1 MALKRE
7 TENDIL
13 DRILSGFEGFKVKT
27 RENLQISIFEKEREE
42 KLKFLTVG
50 MSGDVEEEVID
61 LVSDIEDDDLWSQ
74 EEMESLKALEAI
86 ETIEREFYARKERE
100 KTSEREQRSER
111 RRTKM
116 MLRQKIDEQRRI
128 LSAIEKTKKKT
139 EKKSVKKTPIAKSSE
154 RTKTKSPKSSPV
166 QNCCVCLTEPVNVTL
181 RPCGHHL
188 CRTCAGKVSDC
199 PLCRV
204 KISKLSPGL
213 MALDTE
219 EVAKLKRKQLK
230 RSKVKLSL
238 TSKVKKRKKQQ
249 GKMGNIRNFFRPS

>member
-1 MALKRE
+1 M
-7 TENDIL
+7 
-13 DRILSGFEGFKVKT
+13 KT

-128 LSAIEKTKKKT
+128 LSAIEKTKKKSI
-139 EKKSVKKTPIAKSSE
+139 KKTPIASERTPIAKSSE

-213 MALDTE
+213 TALDIE

-238 TSKVKKRKKQQ
+238 TNKGKKRKKQQ